1 MKNDSNENMLNLND
15 INSLNNNN
23 IYNNNHNNN
32 NNNFNII
39 NNNPNNKFDYD
50 LIEEKIIDAR
60 SGCSMI
66 FMILITIPFCVIAI
80 VSMWVFFS
88 RNSDKYWLGII
99 FGILTF
105 AFFSLIILSF
115 CSCQGFFINEVNE
128 AHVCTLFG
136 KYIGTVKKN
145 GFLFVNPF
153 YSHKKISLKSNNLNG
168 TVIKV
173 NDKVGNPVM
182 MGCVVVW
189 RVKDTAKAIFEVE
202 DYIHYVRIQSEC
214 AVRFVGCK
222 FPYDKVNE
230 NDICLKSGEHEVN
243 RVLIEELT
251 ERLAHAGIEV
261 EEARITELSYANEI
275 ANVML
280 KRQAA
285 DAVVAAREKIVQGA
299 VSIVGHAINALNDND
314 ICKINREKKVQLVSN
329 LMVVLCGESQQGGNV
344 SATGSSSRLQEGI
357 HKYN

>member
-1 MKNDSNENMLNLND
+1 MKSDTNENMLNLND
-15 INSLNNNN
+15 NNSDKNSDNYNN
-23 IYNNNHNNN
+23 IKYNNFDN
-32 NNNFNII
+32 I
-39 NNNPNNKFDYD
+39 NNNPNKQFEYD
-50 LIEEKIIDAR
+50 LIEEKIIDAC

-66 FMILITIPFCVIAI
+66 CMLLITIPLLLGSTA
-80 VSMWVFFS
+80 SMWVFFAY
-88 RNSDKYWLGII
+88 NQKIYLGII
-99 FGILTF
+99 FGLLTF
-105 AFFSLIILSF
+105 IFFSLIIISF
-115 CSCQGFFINEVNE
+115 CCCHGFFINEINE

-153 YSHKKISLKSNNLNG
+153 YNHQKISLKSNNLNG

-182 MGCVVVW
+182 TGCVVVW

-202 DYIHYVRIQSEC
+202 NYTQYVKIQSEC

-329 LMVVLCGESQQGGNV
+329 LMVVLCGESQQGGNA
-344 SATGSSSRLQEGI
+344 SANMTGSSSRLQEGI